1 MKSLER
7 SLVYIKKYKYVIVS
21 LILMNRLVDLL
32 VIVASILALAA
43 ATSSAFYLLVLGTS
57 QPLYVVLSM
66 LLLGMF
72 LLLLYFSFIRESESQ
87 PPQKEQPRPVVA
99 PVEPLPQPTVAATPV
114 TMVSIARLET
124 KEGKI
129 IPVTNVRQVFG
140 RKDFAGLLDPSLLAV
155 ISREHFTVFY
165 DFRSGK
171 FFIEDYSSTNGT
183 LLNGDQIRG
192 RGPVELKNGDI
203 VSPAGVI
210 DLVFKV

>member
-1 MKSLER
+1 
-7 SLVYIKKYKYVIVS
+7 VV
-21 LILMNRLVDLL
+21 
-32 VIVASILALAA
+32 SILALAA
-43 ATSSAFYLLVLGTS
+43 ATSSAFFLLVLGIS
-57 QPLYVVLSM
+57 EPLYVILSM
-66 LLLGMF
+66 LLLSMF
-72 LLLLYFSFIRESESQ
+72 LLLVYFSFICESESQ
-87 PPQKEQPRPVVA
+87 PLQKEQLRPVVA
-99 PVEPLPQPTVAATPV
+99 PVQPLPQPTAAAPV
-114 TMVSIARLET
+114 TMVSIACLET
-124 KEGKI
+124 REGKI

-155 ISREHFTVFY
+155 ISREHFTIFY

-171 FFIEDYSSTNGT
+171 FFIEDSSSTNGT

>member
-1 MKSLER
+1 
-7 SLVYIKKYKYVIVS
+7 
-21 LILMNRLVDLL
+21 MNRLVDLL

-43 ATSSAFYLLVLGTS
+43 ATSSAFYLLVLGIS

-87 PPQKEQPRPVVA
+87 LLQKEQPRPVVA
-99 PVEPLPQPTVAATPV
+99 PVQPLPQPTAAAPV

-155 ISREHFTVFY
+155 ISREHFTIFY

>member
-1 MKSLER
+1 
-7 SLVYIKKYKYVIVS
+7 
-21 LILMNRLVDLL
+21 MNRLVDLL

-87 PPQKEQPRPVVA
+87 LPQKERPRTVVA
-99 PVEPLPQPTVAATPV
+99 PVEPLPQPTAAATPV

-140 RKDFAGLLDPSLLAV
+140 RKDFVGLLDPSLLAV